1 VSADKPAHGQFHKKT
16 LLFSTQIS
24 SMSETTTLTF
34 DRLPSALPAYAKALR
49 SRGRLVEGQSIPR
62 IEARVTGVVADP
74 AKLRDYRVICGFA
87 ETDKLPVSFP
97 QVLGFPL
104 QMAALT
110 HEKFPLRLL
119 GLVHIRNQ
127 ITQYRPLDAREPL
140 DFLAYVEGHRDVH
153 NGIEFDIVTEVRDG
167 KGALVWK
174 SVAGTLSRGKG
185 TGQKPAKKPADA
197 QHVEFGRYASW
208 DVPENIGRR
217 YGMNA
222 GDVNPIHLTALSA
235 RLFGFK
241 RHIAHGMWTMARC
254 TAELGDELPKG
265 PFSLS
270 VAFKQPVF
278 LPSSV
283 LMRYGPVNKGIEFAL
298 LSEDGEK
305 THLVGQVMAEA

>member
-1 VSADKPAHGQFHKKT
+1 
-16 LLFSTQIS
+16 
-24 SMSETTTLTF
+24 MSETTTLTF

-49 SRGRLVEGQSIPR
+49 SRGRMVEGQTIPR
-62 IEARVTGVVADP
+62 IEARVSGVVADP
-74 AKLRDYRVICGFA
+74 AKLRDYRSICGFA
-87 ETDKLPVSFP
+87 DSDKLPVSFP

-119 GLVHIRNQ
+119 GLVHVRNL
-127 ITQYRPLDAREPL
+127 ITQYRPLGAREPL
-140 DFLAYVEGHRDVH
+140 DFLAYVEGHRPVH
-153 NGIEFDIVTEVRDG
+153 NGIEFDIVTEARDSS
-167 KGALVWK
+167 GALAWK
-174 SVAGTLSRGKG
+174 SLASTLSRGKG
-185 TGQKPAKKPADA
+185 SGSKPAKKPTAA
-197 QHVEFGRYASW
+197 HQVEFGRYASW

-217 YGMNA
+217 YGLNA
-222 GDVNPIHLTALSA
+222 GDVNPIHLTAITA

-270 VAFKQPVF
+270 VAFKLPVY

-283 LMRYGPVNKGIEFAL
+283 LMKYGPAAKGIEFAL

-305 THLVGQVMAEA
+305 THLSGQVMPTT